1 MDQVKTAISNLSI
14 GDPAFH
20 GGLSVFPL
28 TAKARPSLDY
38 VLLADG
44 LKEGLVSIREVSQ
57 GGSVPDLAVENRADR
72 PVLIVD
78 GEELVGAKQN
88 RVANLT
94 LLVAAG
100 KTTIIPVS
108 CVEAGRWSYDRPD
121 FGVSDRMHY
130 ASGRA
135 ARNRSVQES
144 MRTTGT
150 RRSDQ
155 GQVWDSIHETA
166 EAMSAPSATGAMSE
180 IFDRH
185 RKTLEDYV
193 RDVAPVPGQ
202 IGAIFAVGERR
213 FGLDVFDRPE
223 TLAAFLP
230 KLVRS
235 YAVDALDFSRA
246 ASGGRV
252 RERDPDAGR
261 PAPLSGAR
269 DFLERLRAG
278 SFDDHPAVGLG
289 RDVGIRADGA
299 IGGALVADDVT
310 VHLSGFSD
318 PRSHRRSRDDDRVY
332 APYRQRRDALRHRHI
347 DRTRPEPPD
356 SPPQVY

>member
-1 MDQVKTAISNLSI
+1 MDQVKAAISGLRI
-14 GDPAFH
+14 GEPTCH
-20 GGLSVFPL
+20 GGLTVFPI
-28 TAKARPSLDY
+28 TTKRRSSLDY
-38 VLLADG
+38 LLLADG
-44 LKEGLVSIREVSQ
+44 LKKGLVSVREVSE
-57 GGSVPDLAVENRADR
+57 GGSVPHLAVENRADR

-94 LLVAAG
+94 LLIAAG

-121 FGVSDRMHY
+121 FGVSDRVHY

-135 ARNRSVQES
+135 ARYRSVQES

-155 GQVWDSIHETA
+155 GQVWDSIGE
-166 EAMSAPSATGAMSE
+166 MSAARSAASPTGAMSA

-185 RKTLEDYV
+185 RKTLDDYA
-193 RDVAPVPGQ
+193 RDVAPVRGQ
-202 IGAIFAVGERR
+202 VGAIFAVGTRR
-213 FGLDVFDRPE
+213 WGLDVFDRPE

-235 YAVDALDFSRA
+235 YGVDALGSSLA
-246 ASGGRV
+246 AAGGRV
-252 RERDPDAGR
+252 RERDPYAGK
-261 PAPLSGAR
+261 PAPLSGAHR
-269 DFLERLRAG
+269 FLERLCDG
-278 SFDDHPAVGLG
+278 SFEDYPAVGLG
-289 RDVGIRADGA
+289 RDVAIMADRA

-310 VHLSGFSD
+310 VHLTGFSD
-318 PRSHRRSRDDDRVY
+318 PGSRRRGRDGDDERVY
-332 APYRQRRDALRHRHI
+332 ATYRQRRDALRRRH
-347 DRTRPEPPD
+347 
-356 SPPQVY
+356 S

>member
-1 MDQVKTAISNLSI
+1 MDQVKTAISNLGI
-14 GDPAFH
+14 GEPAFH
-20 GGLSVFPL
+20 GGLTVFPL
-28 TAKARPSLDY
+28 TAKERPSLDY

-44 LKEGLVSIREVSQ
+44 LKEGLVSVREVSQ

-121 FGVSDRMHY
+121 FAVSERMHY

-135 ARNRSVQES
+135 ERYRSVQAS

-155 GQVWDSIHETA
+155 GRVWSSIDETA
-166 EAMSAPSATGAMSE
+166 AAMSAPSETGAMSE

-185 RKTLEDYV
+185 ERTLNDYV
-193 RDVAPVPGQ
+193 RDVTPAPDQV
-202 IGAIFAVGERR
+202 GAIFAVGDRR
-213 FGLDVFDRPE
+213 YGLDVFDRPG

-235 YAVDALDFSRA
+235 YAVDALDFSLA
-246 ASGGRV
+246 ASGGQV
-252 RERDPDAGR
+252 RERDPDAGK

-278 SFDDHPAVGLG
+278 SFDDHPAVALG

-318 PRSHRRSRDDDRVY
+318 PRSHRRGGDDDRVY
-332 APYRQRRDALRHRHI
+332 APHRQRRDALRRRH
-347 DRTRPEPPD
+347 DHGPE
-356 SPPQVY
+356 

>member
-1 MDQVKTAISNLSI
+1 MDQVKTAISNLRI
-14 GDPAFH
+14 GKPTFH
-20 GGLSVFPL
+20 GGLTVFPV
-28 TAKARPSLDY
+28 TARKRRSLDY
-38 VLLADG
+38 LLLAEALG
-44 LKEGLVSIREVSQ
+44 KGLVTVREVSQ
-57 GGSVPDLAVENRADR
+57 GGSVPDLAVENRADL

-135 ARNRSVQES
+135 ARYRSVQQS

-155 GQVWDSIHETA
+155 GQVWDSIDE
-166 EAMSAPSATGAMSE
+166 MSAARAAASPTGAMSE
-180 IFDRH
+180 IFERH
-185 RKTLEDYV
+185 RKTLDDYV
-193 RDVAPVPGQ
+193 RDMTPARGQ

-213 FGLDVFDRPE
+213 WGLDAFDRPG

-235 YAVDALDFSRA
+235 YAVDALGSSRVA
-246 ASGGRV
+246 AAGGRV
-252 RERDPDAGR
+252 RERDPGAGR
-261 PAPLSGAR
+261 PARTSGAHR
-269 DFLERLRAG
+269 FLERLREG
-278 SFDDHPAVGLG
+278 SFDDYPAVGLG
-289 RDVGIRADGA
+289 RDVGIVADGA
-299 IGGALVADDVT
+299 IGGALVHEDVT
-310 VHLSGFSD
+310 VHLTGFSD
-318 PRSHRRSRDDDRVY
+318 PRSRRPGREEHRSDDRIH
-332 APYRQRRDALRHRHI
+332 AAYRQRRDALRRRHRRG
-347 DRTRPEPPD
+347 D
-356 SPPQVY
+356 

>member
-1 MDQVKTAISNLSI
+1 MDQVKTAISNLGI
-14 GDPAFH
+14 GEPAFH
-20 GGLSVFPL
+20 GGLTVFPL
-28 TAKARPSLDY
+28 TAKERPSLDY
-38 VLLADG
+38 LLLADG
-44 LKEGLVSIREVSQ
+44 LKEGLVSVREVSQ
-57 GGSVPDLAVENRADR
+57 GGSVPDLAVENRANR

-121 FGVSDRMHY
+121 FAVSERMHY

-135 ARNRSVQES
+135 ERYRSVQAS

-155 GQVWDSIHETA
+155 GRVWSSIDETA
-166 EAMSAPSATGAMSE
+166 AAMSAPSETGAMSE

-185 RKTLEDYV
+185 ERTLNDYV
-193 RDVAPVPGQ
+193 RDVTPAPDQV
-202 IGAIFAVGERR
+202 GAIFAVGESRY
-213 FGLDVFDRPE
+213 GLDVFDRPE

-235 YAVDALDFSRA
+235 YAVDALGRRA
-246 ASGGRV
+246 
-252 RERDPDAGR
+252 DAVK
-261 PAPLSGAR
+261 AVPLSGAR
-269 DFLERLRAG
+269 DFLKRLRAG

-289 RDVGIRADGA
+289 RDVGIVADGA
-299 IGGALVADDVT
+299 IGGALLADDVT
-310 VHLSGFSD
+310 VHLTGFSD
-318 PRSHRRSRDDDRVY
+318 PRSHRGGRDERPDH
-332 APYRQRRDALRHRHI
+332 ANYRQRRDSLRR
-347 DRTRPEPPD
+347 RYGRPEPAETGP
-356 SPPQVY
+356 

>member
-1 MDQVKTAISNLSI
+1 MDQVRTAISNLGI
-14 GDPAFH
+14 GEPTFH
-20 GGLSVFPL
+20 GGLTVFPL
-28 TAKARPSLDY
+28 TAEDRCSLDY
-38 VLLADG
+38 LLLAEG
-44 LKEGLVSIREVSQ
+44 LEKGLVSVTEVSE

-72 PVLIVD
+72 PLLIVD

-121 FGVSDRMHY
+121 FEVSERMHY

-135 ARNRSVQES
+135 ERYRSVQES

-150 RRSDQ
+150 RHSDQ
-155 GQVWDSIHETA
+155 GRVWSSIDETA
-166 EAMSAPSATGAMSE
+166 DAMAAPSETGAMSA

-185 RKTLEDYV
+185 EKTLDNYV
-193 RDVAPVPGQ
+193 RDVAPAPDQV
-202 IGAIFAVGERR
+202 GAIFAVGERHY
-213 FGLDVFDRPE
+213 GLDVFDRPG

-235 YAVDALDFSRA
+235 YAVDALDFSLA
-246 ASGGRV
+246 GAGDRV
-252 RERDPDAGR
+252 RERDPAAGR

-269 DFLERLRAG
+269 DFLERLREG

-299 IGGALVADDVT
+299 IGGALVVDDVT

-318 PRSHRRSRDDDRVY
+318 PRSHRRGRDDDRVY
-332 APYRQRRDALRHRHI
+332 APYRQRRDALRRRHAPG
-347 DRTRPEPPD
+347 DR
-356 SPPQVY
+356 